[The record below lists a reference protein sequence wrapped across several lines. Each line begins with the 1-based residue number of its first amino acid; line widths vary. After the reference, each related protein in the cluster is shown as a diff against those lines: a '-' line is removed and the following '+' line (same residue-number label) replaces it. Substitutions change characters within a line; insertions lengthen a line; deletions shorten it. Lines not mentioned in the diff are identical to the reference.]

1 MEKKKR
7 SVVKWVL
14 LIVLLLLLL
23 CVAAAYGYMQYQLS
37 KINRVEVVPYADADI
52 FEQDTDAADT
62 LEEDALDW
70 GDPTVVTQVDGVC
83 NILLI
88 GQDSRDA
95 EHERGRSDSMIL
107 LSINKNTEQISMI
120 SLMRDMYV
128 QIPGYSNNR
137 INAAYAMGGAEL
149 LDATVETNFGVRVD
163 YNVEVDFQAFQ
174 DLVNILGG
182 VEINLYQEEADYIN
196 NATGGA
202 LTAGVNLLNGEEA
215 LSYARCRYVGQY
227 DFERTLRQRTV
238 LQAIYDKGKN
248 QSLATILKMYDA
260 VAGNLTVDMTNNQ
273 ILALI
278 TSAYNLRQNSMNSYR
293 LPADNLYT
301 NEIIRGMEVLV
312 CTDWNAQRQQL
323 YEYLYGEPDAV
334 Q

>member
-1 MEKKKR
+1 MRKKKK

-23 CVAAAYGYMQYQLS
+23 CAAGVYGYMQYQLS
-37 KINRVEVVPYADADI
+37 KINRAKVIPYAETDI
-52 FEQDTDAADT
+52 FETDTDEDDT
-62 LEEDALDW
+62 VEEGQLDW
-70 GDPTVVTQVDGVC
+70 GDPSVVTQVDGVC

-95 EHERGRSDSMIL
+95 ERERGRSDSMIL
-107 LSINKNTEQISMI
+107 LSINNNTKQISMI

-149 LDATVETNFGVRVD
+149 LDATVEANFGVQVD

-196 NATGGA
+196 NQTGST
-202 LTAGVNLLNGEEA
+202 LTEGINLLNGEEA
-215 LSYARCRYVGQY
+215 LSYARCRYVGRY

-238 LQAIYDKGKN
+238 LQAIYDKGKG
-248 QSLATILKMYDA
+248 QSLPTILKMYDA
-260 VAGNLTVDMTNNQ
+260 VAENLTVDMTNNQ

-278 TSAYNLRQNSMNSYR
+278 TTAYGMRLGSMNSYR
-293 LPADNLYT
+293 LPDDDLYT
-301 NEIIRGMEVLV
+301 SEIIRSMEVLV
-312 CTDWNAQRQQL
+312 CTDWNTQRQRL
-323 YEYLYGEPDAV
+323 YEYLYSEK
-334 Q
+334 